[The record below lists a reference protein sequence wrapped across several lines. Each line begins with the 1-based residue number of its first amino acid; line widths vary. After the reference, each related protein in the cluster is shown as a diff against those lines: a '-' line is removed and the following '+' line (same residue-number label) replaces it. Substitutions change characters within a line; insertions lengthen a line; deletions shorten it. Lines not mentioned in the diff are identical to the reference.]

1 MSTSKKL
8 NRPNVPYLNILDKS
22 SCAYILEV
30 VSIHNVDKTLRTEP
44 FYHVLKVSF
53 AYRRILR
60 RVPAQP
66 HPDAWLLD
74 RMLATEDHLRH
85 NLGRVRK

>member
-1 MSTSKKL
+1 MSTSKKP
-8 NRPNVPYLNILDKS
+8 NRPNVSYLNILEIS
-22 SCAYILEV
+22 SCAYIKKV
-30 VSIHNVDKTLRTEP
+30 VSIHNVGKTLRTEP

-53 AYRRILR
+53 VYRRILR
-60 RVPAQP
+60 RVSAQP

-85 NLGRVRK
+85 NLG